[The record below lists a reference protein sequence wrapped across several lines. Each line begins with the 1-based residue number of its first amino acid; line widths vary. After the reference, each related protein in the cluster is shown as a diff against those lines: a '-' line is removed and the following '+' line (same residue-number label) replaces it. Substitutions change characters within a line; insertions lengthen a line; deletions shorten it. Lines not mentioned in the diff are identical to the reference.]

1 MQNSTD
7 RFECLRQTTDHW
19 IVWDK
24 FASRSATL
32 GGSMLT
38 GLSSER
44 ASIACEILTRIYR
57 HGLDVDSIR
66 SQDKPTK
73 TRRRDPDAAVD
84 AQWLAGY
91 SFTVAT
97 LSS

>member
-1 MQNSTD
+1 MPNSTD
-7 RFECLRQTTDHW
+7 RFECRREPTNQW

-24 FASRSATL
+24 FASRPATL

-66 SQDKPTK
+66 RQDKPME
-73 TRRRDPDAAVD
+73 TRRRESTPRPMRGG
-84 AQWLAGY
+84 LG
-91 SFTVAT
+91 AT
-97 LSS
+97 ALQ